1 MDFKQYLQILKENT
15 PYDFSNY
22 SDNSIKRRLQKVIAD
37 NDLSLDELLLK
48 TKTDHGF
55 VERLVEDITVNT
67 TELFRDPEL
76 WPLFYDK
83 LLPTIKGKKTFNIW
97 HAGCSSGMEVY
108 SNMIVLNELG
118 LLDKARI
125 YATDISPGMVRQCKK
140 GSYQYDFNK
149 QQLADFEN
157 VVNKVGLNGV
167 KSIDFSKYFE
177 VDEANDRVHVKGFLK
192 EKVDVRQHDLVQ
204 ENSPFYNKFDIIF
217 CRNVLIYFNAALQS
231 KIYQMFHNQLYPK
244 GSMILG
250 NHESLTGFFKT
261 KFKKNGPLYV
271 KTNAFHFKY
280 Q

>member
-1 MDFKQYLQILKENT
+1 MDFKQYLQVLKDNT
-15 PYDFSNY
+15 PYDFSDY

-37 NDLSLDELLLK
+37 NDLTLDDLLK
-48 TKTDHGF
+48 KTQCDKGF

-76 WPLFYDK
+76 WPVFYEK
-83 LLPTIKGKKTFNIW
+83 LLPTLKGKKTFNIW

-108 SNMIVLNELG
+108 SNLIILNELG

-125 YATDISPGMVRQCKK
+125 YATDISAGMVRSCKK
-140 GSYQYDFNK
+140 GSYRYEFNK
-149 QQLADFEN
+149 NQIAEFE
-157 VVNKVGLNGV
+157 KVLKKTPINGI
-167 KSIDFSKYFE
+167 SQIDFSKYFDI
-177 VDEANDRVHVKGFLK
+177 DEENDRINVKEFLRK
-192 EKVDVRQHDLVQ
+192 KVDVRQHDLVQ
-204 ENSPFYNKFDIIF
+204 EKVPFYNKFDVIF
-217 CRNVLIYFNAALQS
+217 CRNVLIYFNASLQS

-250 NHESLTGFFKT
+250 NHESLTGFYKT
-261 KFKKNGPLYV
+261 KFLKNGPLYT